1 MPVSTKMIIDSK
13 ILLNLLIALPFYL
26 ITEIC
31 MMLACHFDPVQCV
44 WFLVIPM
51 VYIVLSAVVGISMNL
66 KFPVMNWENE
76 TAVVKQS
83 MSVMLT
89 MLINL
94 FAYGIPIA
102 VLLFVTAINENVVRG
117 AVLIAVI
124 LMTLFLYDRS
134 SKADL

>member
-1 MPVSTKMIIDSK
+1 
-13 ILLNLLIALPFYL
+13 
-26 ITEIC
+26 

-102 VLLFVTAINENVVRG
+102 VLLFATAINENVVRG